1 MVQMPA
7 ALDKAKLK
15 DAKMLLQVHDEL
27 IFEAPEKDCDH
38 LIETVRQSTM
48 ENACAP
54 RLSLSVPLLVDAQ
67 AADNW
72 EEAH

>member
-1 MVQMPA
+1 MVQMPL
-7 ALDKAKLK
+7 ALEQSGLS

-27 IFEAPEKDCDH
+27 IFEAPESDCDK
-38 LIETVRQSTM
+38 LIKTVRQTM

-54 RLSLSVPLLVDAQ
+54 RLSLSVPLVVDAQ